1 MTTTPIP
8 GAHEIPRLV
17 WRDCAVAAAPRVVP
31 AEVPVAF
38 TFNGT
43 SHAVMMASPTDLE
56 DFALGFALSE
66 GLIGGEAEIES
77 LEILEADLGEAQ
89 GFEARMW
96 IGEAPMGRLLE
107 RRRRIAGPTGCGLC
121 GIESLDEAMR
131 PVRPVDA
138 DLTVPPEVILAALNH
153 LDEAQALGRLTRAV
167 HAAAFVS
174 ATGDLRLVREDVGR
188 HNALDKLIGAAARA
202 GLTGRDGFVL
212 VTSRISIE
220 MVQKTAVLGAPLLVA
235 VSAPTALAV
244 ATADKAGLTLVAVA
258 RRDGFEIFTHPR
270 RIAGIGAMAE
280 AGAETVPA

>member
-1 MTTTPIP
+1 MTPP
-8 GAHEIPRLV
+8 GAHEIPRIV
-17 WRDCAVAAAPRVVP
+17 WRDGTATVSPRVVP

-66 GLIGGEAEIES
+66 GLIGGEGEIES
-77 LEILEADLGEAQ
+77 LEILEADLGEAL

-131 PVRPVDA
+131 PVPAVEA
-138 DLTVPPEVILAALNH
+138 DLLVPPEAILAALGR
-153 LDEAQALGRLTRAV
+153 LDEAQALGRATRAV
-167 HAAAFVS
+167 HAAALVS
-174 ATGDLRLVREDVGR
+174 TAGELRLVREDVGR
-188 HNALDKLIGAAARA
+188 HNALDKLIGATARA
-202 GLTGRDGFVL
+202 GLSGHDGFVL
-212 VTSRISIE
+212 VTSRVSIE
-220 MVQKTAVLGAPLLVA
+220 MVQKTAVLGAALLVA

-270 RIAGIGAMAE
+270 RIAGIAAAAD
-280 AGAETVPA
+280 AGAETIPA